1 MPKDVLQNIYS
12 NMYGE
17 GKNFQTTKPSNTMKR
32 LMAKKT
38 EVNTQ
43 DKTQDM
49 SQDKSPVYDMDIQPP
64 SFTMWGIVVFTL
76 ILAIVSLIYYFRD
89 TLLSYYHSAIDGVKE
104 INPIQ
109 TLEKT
114 LSETKEPEPAP
125 NPTLTAS
132 TIQSEEREAEEKKKM
147 EEKGAI
153 RQLQNKLDTSLYR
166 KDQMVKKDG
175 FCYIGF
181 EKGHR
186 VCTDVY
192 QGDVCMSGEIFPTM
206 DVCLVPSLRP

>member
-1 MPKDVLQNIYS
+1 
-12 NMYGE
+12 MYGE
-17 GKNFQTTKPSNTMKR
+17 GKNFQTIKPSNTMKR

-38 EVNTQ
+38 DVVSQ

-49 SQDKSPVYDMDIQPP
+49 TQDKSPVYDMDIQPP

-76 ILAIVSLIYYFRD
+76 ILAIVSLAYYFRD
-89 TLLSYYHSAIDGVKE
+89 TLLSYYRSAMDGVKE

-166 KDQMVKKDG
+166 KDQRVKKDG